1 MSPAALKVRAL
12 RPKSVLFAQGPCFRA
27 EHSVPRGA
35 IAARNGARAQ
45 GTMPQATKVGA
56 RPRGRSCAG
65 GLRPPGG
72 DGGSDESAALAGCTQ
87 AVDCPPHGAQS
98 ARVSSPHCNIEPE
111 VEDTALASQTDR
123 KTDR

>member
-1 MSPAALKVRAL
+1 VSPAALKVRAL

-56 RPRGRSCAG
+56 RPGGGR
-65 GLRPPGG
+65 
-72 DGGSDESAALAGCTQ
+72 
-87 AVDCPPHGAQS
+87 
-98 ARVSSPHCNIEPE
+98 ARVGCARPAVTVGVMRARRWRAAPKLWIALL
-111 VEDTALASQTDR
+111 TAPNQHACRRHIAT
-123 KTDR
+123 